1 MDGLKH
7 ECYKYPEKIMELNQ
21 EQAKNVQV
29 PVDASDLLV
38 TNLGK
43 AFSM

>member
-1 MDGLKH
+1 VDRLKQ
-7 ECYKYPEKIMELNQ
+7 ECYKYPDKIIELNQ

-29 PVDASDLLV
+29 PVDASDSLL

-43 AFSM
+43 SFSM